1 MIFDIN
7 TFFSMD
13 TLIIAFL
20 AIIAF
25 LIFDFVQFISRTV
38 ETARI
43 FKKIKSDHK
52 EFLIEYSDCY
62 NYVRIPSLSYI
73 IAFFKND
80 NKEFPKKLVDCYKYV
95 RIVDL
100 SEVIALYI
108 VRNF

>member
-1 MIFDIN
+1 MAF
-7 TFFSMD
+7 
-13 TLIIAFL
+13 FL
-20 AIIAF
+20 AIIVF

-38 ETARI
+38 ETVKNW
-43 FKKIKSDHK
+43 KKIKNDDK
-52 EFLIEYSDCY
+52 EFLIKYSDCY
-62 NYVRIPSLSYI
+62 RYVRIPSLSYI

-95 RIVDL
+95 KIVNL

>member
-25 LIFDFVQFISRTV
+25 LIFDFVRSTI
-38 ETARI
+38 ETTRI
-43 FKKIKSDHK
+43 FKKVKNDHK

-62 NYVRIPSLSYI
+62 GLS
-73 IAFFKND
+73 D
-80 NKEFPKKLVDCYKYV
+80 ML
-95 RIVDL
+95 
-100 SEVIALYI
+100 ALYI